1 MKNVNEILCY
11 LKIKYLPHNQ
21 EQVAYIRD
29 IPSQEEQLIFE
40 TISDSIKNFNKLL
53 WEVEKK

>member
-1 MKNVNEILCY
+1 M
-11 LKIKYLPHNQ
+11 LPHNQ

-29 IPSQEEQLIFE
+29 IPSQAEQLIFE